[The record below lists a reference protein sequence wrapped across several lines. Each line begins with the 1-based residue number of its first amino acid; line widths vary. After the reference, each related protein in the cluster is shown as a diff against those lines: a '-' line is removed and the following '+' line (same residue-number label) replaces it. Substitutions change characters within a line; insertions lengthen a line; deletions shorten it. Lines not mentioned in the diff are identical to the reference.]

1 MVVKNTKY
9 KSNSSQQNSSTA
21 PKVSEDGF
29 LKISLV
35 NQSVFIR
42 KKKSCP
48 LRDIPLAEINYTN
61 LKLLNK
67 FLSERG
73 KIIPSRVTNVVVKK
87 QKALANAI
95 KRARHLALI
104 SPITKDLT
112 SN

>member
-1 MVVKNTKY
+1 MVVKNTKS
-9 KSNSSQQNSSTA
+9 KTAQNQASSQ
-21 PKVSEDGF
+21 KVTDDGF

-48 LRDIPLAEINYTN
+48 LRDISLAEINYTN

-73 KIIPSRVTNVVVKK
+73 KIIPSRVTSVVVKK

-95 KRARHLALI
+95 KRARQLALI

>member
-1 MVVKNTKY
+1 MAARIVNKNKNTNNY
-9 KSNSSQQNSSTA
+9 TNNQST
-21 PKVSEDGF
+21 EEGF
-29 LKISLV
+29 IKISLV
-35 NQSVFIR
+35 NQSVFVR

-48 LRDIPLAEINYTN
+48 LRDISLAEIDYKN

-73 KIIPSRVTNVVVKK
+73 RIIPSRVTNVEVKK
-87 QKALANAI
+87 QKALALAI

-104 SPITKDLT
+104 SPIKKDVI

>member
-1 MVVKNTKY
+1 MSIKKADEGYVK
-9 KSNSSQQNSSTA
+9 
-21 PKVSEDGF
+21 V
-29 LKISLV
+29 SLV

-48 LRDIPLAEINYTN
+48 LRSIPLPEITYKN

-73 KIIPSRVTNVVVKK
+73 KILPSRITNVVPKK

-95 KRARHLALI
+95 KIARQLALI
-104 SPITKDLT
+104 SPIKKEF
-112 SN
+112 

>member
-1 MVVKNTKY
+1 MAARINSKNKNNRTNP
-9 KSNSSQQNSSTA
+9 SATTHT
-21 PKVSEDGF
+21 EEGF
-29 LKISLV
+29 VKISLV

-48 LRDIPLAEINYTN
+48 LRDISIEEINYKN

-73 KIIPSRVTNVVVKK
+73 KIIPSRITNVSVKK

-95 KRARHLALI
+95 KVARQLALI
-104 SPITKDLT
+104 SPIAKEIT
-112 SN
+112 N

>member
-1 MVVKNTKY
+1 MAARITNKNKNT
-9 KSNSSQQNSSTA
+9 NNNTA
-21 PKVSEDGF
+21 PQSTEEGF
-29 LKISLV
+29 IKISLV

-42 KKKSCP
+42 RKKSCP
-48 LRDIPLAEINYTN
+48 LRDISLAEINYTN

-73 KIIPSRVTNVVVKK
+73 KIIPSRVTNVEVKK

-104 SPITKDLT
+104 SPIAKDLAT
-112 SN
+112 N